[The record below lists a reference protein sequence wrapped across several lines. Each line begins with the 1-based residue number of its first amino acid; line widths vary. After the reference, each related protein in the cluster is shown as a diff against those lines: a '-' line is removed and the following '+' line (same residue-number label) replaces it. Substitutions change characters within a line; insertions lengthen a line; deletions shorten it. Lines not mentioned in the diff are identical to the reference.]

1 MDAHQMSHKRKKT
14 CLLTCSLHAT
24 ATASQ
29 LLNYISFIGYH
40 LFFTIIRLFVH
51 MWTYSSISKISSK
64 IRTDNKTSRERLL
77 LLICNGRVCH

>member
-29 LLNYISFIGYH
+29 LLNYIFLHWLSLVFHDNSFICAYVD
-40 LFFTIIRLFVH
+40 LQFNQQNIVQ
-51 MWTYSSISKISSK
+51 
-64 IRTDNKTSRERLL
+64 N
-77 LLICNGRVCH
+77 